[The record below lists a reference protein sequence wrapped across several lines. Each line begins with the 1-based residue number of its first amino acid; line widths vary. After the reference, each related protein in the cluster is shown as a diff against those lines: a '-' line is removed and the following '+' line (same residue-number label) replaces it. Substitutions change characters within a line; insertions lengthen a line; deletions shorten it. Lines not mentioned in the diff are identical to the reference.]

1 MENVV
6 LVKIWGR
13 PVGTIMW
20 DFGRKRAIFSYDKDF
35 IREGMDIAPLTASI
49 HNPRYRLPFMG
60 EADRDIF
67 SGLPAFIA
75 DSLPG
80 GWGNEVYQAWV
91 AEHHLTASQVSP
103 VDKLA
108 FIGKRGM
115 GALEFEPA
123 IPIEESKDIA
133 LRDLYL
139 RAQEILANREGVT
152 SGTYQ
157 LDMDVLYE
165 VGTSAGGN
173 HAKAVIARN
182 NKTGEIR
189 SGQIDH
195 SEDYTYY
202 LLKFSETRHYP
213 LMRFEMVYYEMAQ
226 ACNIRMMPSRLIE
239 IDGEYH
245 FLTERYDR
253 QGGEKY
259 HTQSLAAMMPDASS
273 YEDLMDVCRRLHL
286 PYAEIEETYRRAVF
300 NILTTNVDA
309 HIKNFSFYM
318 REGGEWHI
326 TPAYDLTF
334 SCFNPGNRFDPAHYL
349 SLNGKRMN
357 INKEDLLTFGRI
369 HNIKNPNGIIS
380 ECVDAV
386 MQFRSLAGKNGI
398 SLQWTDRVERHFAEM
413 TPDLLSGLHGYKPK
427 MFSFVLEDGISVE
440 DAQWQEMGNGA
451 FRLTAR
457 MNGVEYRATISPKSS
472 IGKRITGSGGIKMNE
487 ESLRQFVAELLL
499 PKFSQ
504 VIKK

>member
-20 DFGRKRAIFSYDKDF
+20 DFSRKRAIFSYDKDF
-35 IREGMDIAPLTASI
+35 IREGVDIAPLTASI

-60 EADRDIF
+60 ETDRGIF

-91 AEHHLTASQVSP
+91 AEHHLTASQVTP

-123 IPIEESKDIA
+123 IPIEENKDIA

-139 RAQEILANREGVT
+139 RAQEILANREDVT
-152 SGTYQ
+152 SGTHQ
-157 LDMDVLYE
+157 LNMDVLYE

-182 NKTGEIR
+182 NKTDEIR
-189 SGQIDH
+189 SGQIDL

-213 LMRFEMVYYEMAQ
+213 LTRFEIVYYEMAQ
-226 ACNIRMMPSRLIE
+226 ACNIQMMPSQLIE
-239 IDGEYH
+239 IDGECH

-253 QGGEKY
+253 QRGEKY
-259 HTQSLAAMMPDASS
+259 HTQTLAAMMPDASS

-300 NILTTNVDA
+300 NILTANVDA
-309 HIKNFSFYM
+309 HIKNFSFLM
-318 REGGEWHI
+318 RDGGEWHI

-334 SCFNPGNRFDPAHYL
+334 SCFNPGNKFDPSHYL

-357 INKEDLLTFGRI
+357 INKDDLLTFGRI
-369 HNIKNPNGIIS
+369 HNIKNPNAIIA

-386 MQFRSLAGKNGI
+386 MLFRAIASKYGV
-398 SLQWTDRVERHFAEM
+398 SEHWQDVVERHFAEM
-413 TPDLLSGLHGYKPK
+413 TPDLLSGLHGYKPHVLG
-427 MFSFVLEDGISVE
+427 FVLEDGTSVE

-457 MNGVEYRATISPKSS
+457 MNGVEYRATISPKSTT
-472 IGKRITGSGGIKMNE
+472 GKRIAECGGIKMNE
-487 ESLRQFVAELLL
+487 ENLRQFVTELLL
-499 PKFSQ
+499 PR
-504 VIKK
+504 IKT

>member
-20 DFGRKRAIFSYDKDF
+20 DFRRKRAIFSYDRDF
-35 IREGMDIAPLTASI
+35 LREGMDIAPLTASI

-60 EADRDIF
+60 EANRDIF

-80 GWGNEVYQAWV
+80 GWGNDVYQAWV
-91 AEHHLTASQVSP
+91 AEHHLTASQVTP

-123 IPIEESKDIA
+123 IPIEESRDIA

-139 RAQEILANREGVT
+139 RAQEILANREGAT
-152 SGTYQ
+152 SSSHK
-157 LDMDVLYE
+157 LNMDVLYE

-182 NKTGEIR
+182 NKTGVIR
-189 SGQIDH
+189 SGQIDL

-213 LMRFEMVYYEMAQ
+213 LTRFEMVYYEMAK
-226 ACNIRMMPSRLIE
+226 ACNIQMMPSQLIE
-239 IDGEYH
+239 IDGECH

-253 QGGEKY
+253 QRGEKY
-259 HTQSLAAMMPDASS
+259 HTQTLAAMMPEASS

-286 PYAEIEETYRRAVF
+286 PYSEIEETYRRAVF

-309 HIKNFSFYM
+309 HIKNFSFFM

-334 SCFNPGNRFDPAHYL
+334 SCFNPGNKFDPAHYL

-357 INKEDLLTFGRI
+357 INKDDLLTFGKI
-369 HNIKNPNGIIS
+369 HNIKNPNGIIA

-386 MQFRSLAGKNGI
+386 MQFRTLAEKNGI
-398 SLQWTDRVERHFAEM
+398 SLQWTGRVERHFAEM
-413 TPDLLSGLHGYKPK
+413 TPDLLSGLHGYKPNV
-427 MFSFVLEDGISVE
+427 FSFVLKDGISVE
-440 DAQWQEMGNGA
+440 GAQWQEMGNGA

-457 MNGVEYRATISPKSS
+457 MNGVEYRATISPKSPM
-472 IGKRITGSGGIKMNE
+472 GKRIAECGGTKMNE
-487 ESLRQFVAELLL
+487 EKMRQFVAELLL
-499 PKFSQ
+499 PR
-504 VIKK
+504 I

>member
-20 DFGRKRAIFSYDKDF
+20 DFSRKRAIFSYDRDF
-35 IREGMDIAPLTASI
+35 IHEGMDIAPLTASI

-80 GWGNEVYQAWV
+80 GWGNDVYQAWV
-91 AEHHLTASQVSP
+91 AEHHLTASQVTP

-123 IPIEESKDIA
+123 IPIEKSRDIA

-139 RAQEILANREGVT
+139 RAQEILANREGAT
-152 SGTYQ
+152 SSSHQ
-157 LDMDVLYE
+157 LNMDVLYE

-189 SGQIDH
+189 SGQIDL

-213 LMRFEMVYYEMAQ
+213 LTRFEMVYYEMAK
-226 ACNIRMMPSRLIE
+226 ACNIQMMPSQLIE
-239 IDGEYH
+239 IDGECH

-253 QGGEKY
+253 QRGEKY
-259 HTQSLAAMMPDASS
+259 HTQTLAAMMPEASS

-286 PYAEIEETYRRAVF
+286 PYSEIEETYRRAVF
-300 NILTTNVDA
+300 NVLTTNVDA
-309 HIKNFSFYM
+309 HIKNFSFFM

-334 SCFNPGNRFDPAHYL
+334 SCFNPGKKFDPAHYL
-349 SLNGKRMN
+349 YLNGKRMN
-357 INKEDLLTFGRI
+357 INKDDLLTFGKI
-369 HNIKNPNGIIS
+369 HNIKNPNGIIA

-386 MQFRSLAGKNGI
+386 MQFRTLAEKNGI
-398 SLQWTDRVERHFAEM
+398 SLQWTGRVERHFAEM
-413 TPDLLSGLHGYKPK
+413 TPDLLSGLHGYKPNV
-427 MFSFVLEDGISVE
+427 FSFVLKDSISVE
-440 DAQWQEMGNGA
+440 GAQWQEMGNGA

-457 MNGVEYRATISPKSS
+457 MNGVEHRATISPKSPM
-472 IGKRITGSGGIKMNE
+472 GKRIAECGGTKMNE
-487 ESLRQFVAELLL
+487 EKMRQFVAELLL
-499 PKFSQ
+499 PR
-504 VIKK
+504 I